1 MTELLDPL
9 YRNLVAAIAT
19 VLYVKAVIFLSDL
32 AVDRSLLSS
41 KLTRK
46 IIHVAAGSWLL
57 FWPAFTDKHPTWRLN
72 ILVPAVYT
80 IQLFFKAVILNDP
93 NDTDVKTMSR
103 TGSPKDLLFGPIHFT
118 LVMSMVGLK
127 YFRKEE
133 AIFVMGC
140 LGYGDGIA
148 PLVGS
153 YFPYGKYPTF
163 PFGLNDKKTLSGSL
177 GFFVASIVGY
187 YCLRGVATETTADF
201 QDVVK
206 VAATCTIAEG
216 ITGKWDNIAVVLT
229 ALATLKYM
237 M

>member
-1 MTELLDPL
+1 
-9 YRNLVAAIAT
+9 
-19 VLYVKAVIFLSDL
+19 
-32 AVDRSLLSS
+32 
-41 KLTRK
+41 
-46 IIHVAAGSWLL
+46 
-57 FWPAFTDKHPTWRLN
+57 
-72 ILVPAVYT
+72 
-80 IQLFFKAVILNDP
+80 
-93 NDTDVKTMSR
+93 MS
-103 TGSPKDLLFGPIHFT
+103 
-118 LVMSMVGLK
+118 VVGLK

-163 PFGLNDKKTLSGSL
+163 PFGPNDKKTLSGSL

-229 ALATLKYM
+229 ALATLKPKY
-237 M
+237 